1 MKQLESYEFNINY
14 AQQCID
20 ANKHNHVTTTYYL
33 LLKKYSQ
40 HGRKSPADLNCI
52 DFDHSLI
59 TPHSIASKQ
68 EKSTFNI
75 LKIWIKK

>member
-1 MKQLESYEFNINY
+1 LETHEFNKNY

-40 HGRKSPADLNCI
+40 NGGKSPADINCEN
-52 DFDHSLI
+52 FDHNLI
-59 TPHSIASKQ
+59 TPNSYCSKE
-68 EKSTFNI
+68 EKSSILLIFI
-75 LKIWIKK
+75 LLKII